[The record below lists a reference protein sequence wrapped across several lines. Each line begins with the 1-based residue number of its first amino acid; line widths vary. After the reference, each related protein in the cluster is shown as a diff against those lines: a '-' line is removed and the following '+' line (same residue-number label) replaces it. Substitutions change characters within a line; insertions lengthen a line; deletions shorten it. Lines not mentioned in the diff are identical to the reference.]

1 MKLSDLSGFLHFLDQ
16 IECDGTIYLEIPKS
30 VVSEAK
36 EYHLTQ
42 LQKFNKLQKDNWVL
56 RYFFNEMPIMNLLI
70 FGKKTKLKELKL
82 RWTPIDDFY
91 EISFNFWDLMEFH
104 PEDEFSVIED
114 YKDFL
119 KNLNNYVM
127 GGGAKISLL
136 RENKP
141 QETVITPV
149 LFVDN
154 ENRGEVKQL
163 KDLIYQNY
171 SAFHL
176 SCVLEYNSRKM
187 GLNTL
192 TFDQNWI

>member
-1 MKLSDLSGFLHFLDQ
+1 MKLSERSGFLHFIDQ
-16 IECDGTIYLEIPKS
+16 MECDGTIYLEIPKS
-30 VVSEAK
+30 LVLEAK
-36 EYHLTQ
+36 EIHLNQ
-42 LQKFNKLQKDNWVL
+42 FQKFNKLEKDTWIL
-56 RYFFNEMPIMNLLI
+56 RYFFNEMPIMSLLI
-70 FGKKTKLKELKL
+70 FGKKTKIKELKL
-82 RWTPIDDFY
+82 RWTETEDFY

-104 PEDEFSVIED
+104 PEDEYSVIEA

-127 GGGAKISLL
+127 GGGRISLL
-136 RENKP
+136 RETTVH
-141 QETVITPV
+141 ETVITPI

-154 ENRGEVKQL
+154 QNRGEVKQL

-176 SCVLEYNSRKM
+176 SCILEYNSRKM

-192 TFDQNWI
+192 TLDQNWI